1 MKQVLMF
8 VRILVSATLLLGCS
22 LRSKNAEP
30 DGVDATSLSERE
42 WMALSK
48 PGPSHRLLELFVGTW
63 DAKITFRSGVD
74 GKPEVSRGKSSVS
87 WILGERFIKED
98 FEGEALGERFQ
109 GMGITGY
116 DNAARRFTN
125 VWIDSLNTAL
135 ATSYGKYLADDNRFD
150 FVGEIYDP
158 LRGAMKSTRS
168 TMHIISPNK
177 YEFVMYDTASNG
189 VEYRALEIEYS
200 RR

>member
-1 MKQVLMF
+1 MKY
-8 VRILVSATLLLGCS
+8 ALLLVRLLASAILLMGCS
-22 LRSKNAEP
+22 LRAKTAEP
-30 DGVDATSLSERE
+30 EGVDATALSERE

-63 DAKITFRSGVD
+63 DAKITFRNGPD
-74 GKPEVSRGKSSVS
+74 GKPEESRGTSTVS

-98 FEGEALGERFQ
+98 FDGEALGERFQ

-135 ATSYGKYLADDNRFD
+135 ATSHGKYLPDDNRFD

-158 LRGAMKSTRS
+158 LRGGTKSTRS
-168 TMHIISPNK
+168 SMRIVSPNK
-177 YEFVMYDTASNG
+177 YEFVMYDSAPNG
-189 VEYRALEIEYS
+189 MEYRALEIEYS

>member
-1 MKQVLMF
+1 MKHIFLF
-8 VRILVSATLLLGCS
+8 VRILVTSTLLVGCA
-22 LRSKNAEP
+22 LRSKAADV
-30 DGVDATSLSERE
+30 DGVDAASISERE

-63 DAKITFRSGVD
+63 DAKISFRSGP
-74 GKPEVSRGKSSVS
+74 GAKAEISRGMSTVS

-98 FEGEALGERFQ
+98 FDGEALGERFQ
-109 GMGITGY
+109 GMSITGY

-135 ATSYGKYLADDNRFD
+135 ATSYGKYLSEENRFD
-150 FVGEIYDP
+150 FVGEVYDP
-158 LRGAMKSTRS
+158 LRGGMKSTRS
-168 TMHIISPNK
+168 TMRVVSRNK
-177 YEFVMYDTASNG
+177 YEFVMYDSSPKG
-189 VEYRALEIEYS
+189 IEYSALEIEYN

>member
-1 MKQVLMF
+1 MKHVWLF
-8 VRILVSATLLLGCS
+8 VRIIVSATLLVGCFS
-22 LRSKNAEP
+22 RPKVSEP
-30 DGVDATSLSERE
+30 DGVDATALSERE

-48 PGPSHRLLELFVGTW
+48 PGPSHRLLELFVGSW
-63 DAKITFRSGVD
+63 NAKITFRSGPD
-74 GKPEVSRGKSSVS
+74 GESEVSQGKSRVA
-87 WILGERFIKED
+87 WVLGDRFIKED

-135 ATSYGKYLADDNRFD
+135 ATSYGKYLSDENTFD

-158 LRGAMKSTRS
+158 LRGGMKSTRS
-168 TMHIISPNK
+168 TMRIISTDK
-177 YEFVMYDTASNG
+177 YEYVMFDTGPNG
-189 VEYRALEIEYS
+189 KEYRALEIEYS

>member
-1 MKQVLMF
+1 MRHFLLF
-8 VRILVSATLLLGCS
+8 VGALVSATLLSGCS
-22 LRSKNAEP
+22 LRTKTVELN
-30 DGVDATSLSERE
+30 GVNATSLSERE

-63 DAKITFRSGVD
+63 DAKITFRGGLD
-74 GKPEVSRGKSSVS
+74 GKPEVSRGTSTVS
-87 WILGERFIKED
+87 WILGDRFIKED
-98 FEGEALGERFQ
+98 FEGEALGERFL
-109 GMGITGY
+109 GLGITGY

-135 ATSYGKYLADDNRFD
+135 ATSYGKYLPDDNRFD

-158 LRGAMKSTRS
+158 LRGGMKSTRS
-168 TMHIISPNK
+168 TMRIISSNR
-177 YEFVMYDTASNG
+177 YEFVMYDEAPNG
-189 VEYRALEIEYS
+189 MEYRALEIEYS